1 MTLQQQ
7 LESYLAGETLTLPAG
22 ALATAGIQTVIE
34 EFYAGGQLV
43 INQAVLTANATGT
56 TVTIAGASSLIAV
69 TAMPVTAVFETTG
82 TGLILT
88 LTAVPPA
95 DWKFSRSFT
104 SLAGSFYDQLTL
116 SGSSLV
122 LSSADQSSPL
132 PLAAGLNYAGNIG
145 AGLPVPLSLLLTGP
159 VALAGAIQIDH
170 GVPAMTLAITPAIML
185 GMGSLTLP
193 AVDCALTSAAT
204 QIANDNGS
212 TWISSNSLTFQST
225 LSIGAKTVSVAGAY
239 AITTE
244 SLDIEVVNQ
253 SISLADGLQDVFAL
267 VNYTPAIAWPAAFNL
282 NNIYLSN
289 IGLSISFEPS
299 VTLDNFS
306 FGVAWNTAWDVI
318 PGVVTLNKIDVNIW
332 ISSPFASATRQYG
345 GQIYG
350 QFLLGAKSNTI
361 FDIYA
366 TIPTSRTKQGWTFA
380 GYTQPGAVLA
390 IGSVAADFCARFGI
404 ALPDVLQKFTLKNLY
419 LGLNPADSSVNG
431 YFTLDFAIGATPI
444 EITINA
450 ALSKSGTQYGVVVSG
465 QLTIGGSVFSV
476 ALNAS
481 AGATT
486 FSASWRDPAN
496 PLGFG
501 DIARAFGWDDM
512 PALPEDL
519 DLGLTDAEFYYD
531 FSAATVVLSAHSVQ
545 YGQVLFASLVTPTSQ
560 ARVYVFALDI
570 PLNLQLSDLPLIGA
584 KLPANAQLGV
594 QDLQVIVASGALAAA
609 DVSALNTLLTGT
621 LQDQALIACALGT
634 GLTFA
639 TRLQMGS
646 TSEAIVIPL
655 TSSGT
660 VGDAP
665 RAALPAPSAAPPA
678 ALPLAAAP
686 TYQAGATWF
695 NIEKKFGPVQIQRI
709 GVQYQDGTLSFLL
722 DATLS
727 LATLSLSCD
736 GLGVGS
742 PLAAFAPTFHL
753 DGIAIAFSSGP
764 VTIDG
769 GLLVLPTALLPPGVE
784 FEYTG
789 DVVIKVAPW
798 VIAGVASY
806 AKIDHAAS
814 FFLFAQV
821 SGEFGGSP
829 AFFITGFMGGF
840 GYNSQLALP
849 AVDQVATFPF
859 VAGLDNP
866 AIFGVSPTPMSV
878 LNVLSGGAGAPP
890 IVTPTVGESWLAA
903 GVTFSSFELVFGRV
917 LAVVEFGGEFEI
929 ALLGLASTSLPQG
942 ATDNAYAYIEL
953 QLEVIIKPDDGL
965 FSASGSLTSSSF
977 VITKDCHLTGGFAFC
992 NWFGSNPHA
1001 GDFVVVIGG
1010 YHPAFV
1016 PPPWYPRVAAVGFN
1030 WQVDSDVTIKGGAY
1044 FALTPS
1050 AIMAGGSLE
1059 VLYQSGAVRAWFIAY
1074 ANLLIT
1080 WKPFHFSA
1088 SIGISLGAAVRV
1100 DLLFTTVTISVEL
1113 GATLDLWGP
1122 PTGGVVH
1129 IHLYIISF
1137 SVAFGADQ
1145 DGAAPPALD
1154 WSGFQALL
1162 PQSAAGTALVLGAQ
1176 VNRGLARQGAD
1187 GTWYVRAD
1195 ELIFTTQTAVPATS
1209 LSFGAPGAPA
1219 LAPGAA
1225 AAPAL
1230 AGIAIRPMA
1239 VASATSAHT
1248 VTLTFLDDPTSD
1260 AGWSAWTQVPQV
1272 NNLPEALWGA
1282 PLGAGAPPAPSS
1294 APLPGLLT
1302 GVQLIAPAASV
1313 GASPGPMN
1321 IAALVDPLGGGYAP
1335 LTPATQV
1342 GPYPAPGIAA
1352 GIIGT
1357 IASTLAS
1364 DATRD
1369 AQQSLVAALTALQAA
1384 PPTSAL
1390 LVKLAATAGSAFAQ
1404 LPLLAA

>member
-486 FSASWRDPAN
+486 FSASWRSGQSARFWRHRPRVRLGRHACPARG
-496 PLGFG
+496 P
-501 DIARAFGWDDM
+501 RSR
-512 PALPEDL
+512 L
-519 DLGLTDAEFYYD
+519 DRRR
-531 FSAATVVLSAHSVQ
+531 VL
-545 YGQVLFASLVTPTSQ
+545 L
-560 ARVYVFALDI
+560 R
-570 PLNLQLSDLPLIGA
+570 LQRRHRGA
-584 KLPANAQLGV
+584 QR
-594 QDLQVIVASGALAAA
+594 
-609 DVSALNTLLTGT
+609 
-621 LQDQALIACALGT
+621 ALG
-634 GLTFA
+634 
-639 TRLQMGS
+639 
-646 TSEAIVIPL
+646 
-655 TSSGT
+655 
-660 VGDAP
+660 
-665 RAALPAPSAAPPA
+665 
-678 ALPLAAAP
+678 
-686 TYQAGATWF
+686 
-695 NIEKKFGPVQIQRI
+695 
-709 GVQYQDGTLSFLL
+709 
-722 DATLS
+722 
-727 LATLSLSCD
+727 
-736 GLGVGS
+736 
-742 PLAAFAPTFHL
+742 
-753 DGIAIAFSSGP
+753 
-764 VTIDG
+764 
-769 GLLVLPTALLPPGVE
+769 
-784 FEYTG
+784 
-789 DVVIKVAPW
+789 
-798 VIAGVASY
+798 
-806 AKIDHAAS
+806 
-814 FFLFAQV
+814 
-821 SGEFGGSP
+821 
-829 AFFITGFMGGF
+829 
-840 GYNSQLALP
+840 
-849 AVDQVATFPF
+849 
-859 VAGLDNP
+859 
-866 AIFGVSPTPMSV
+866 
-878 LNVLSGGAGAPP
+878 
-890 IVTPTVGESWLAA
+890 
-903 GVTFSSFELVFGRV
+903 
-917 LAVVEFGGEFEI
+917 
-929 ALLGLASTSLPQG
+929 
-942 ATDNAYAYIEL
+942 
-953 QLEVIIKPDDGL
+953 
-965 FSASGSLTSSSF
+965 
-977 VITKDCHLTGGFAFC
+977 
-992 NWFGSNPHA
+992 
-1001 GDFVVVIGG
+1001 
-1010 YHPAFV
+1010 
-1016 PPPWYPRVAAVGFN
+1016 
-1030 WQVDSDVTIKGGAY
+1030 
-1044 FALTPS
+1044 
-1050 AIMAGGSLE
+1050 
-1059 VLYQSGAVRAWFIAY
+1059 
-1074 ANLLIT
+1074 
-1080 WKPFHFSA
+1080 
-1088 SIGISLGAAVRV
+1088 
-1100 DLLFTTVTISVEL
+1100 
-1113 GATLDLWGP
+1113 
-1122 PTGGVVH
+1122 
-1129 IHLYIISF
+1129 
-1137 SVAFGADQ
+1137 
-1145 DGAAPPALD
+1145 
-1154 WSGFQALL
+1154 
-1162 PQSAAGTALVLGAQ
+1162 
-1176 VNRGLARQGAD
+1176 
-1187 GTWYVRAD
+1187 
-1195 ELIFTTQTAVPATS
+1195 
-1209 LSFGAPGAPA
+1209 
-1219 LAPGAA
+1219 
-1225 AAPAL
+1225 
-1230 AGIAIRPMA
+1230 AIRPSVVRLA
-1239 VASATSAHT
+1239 C
-1248 VTLTFLDDPTSD
+1248 D
-1260 AGWSAWTQVPQV
+1260 ADQ
-1272 NNLPEALWGA
+1272 
-1282 PLGAGAPPAPSS
+1282 
-1294 APLPGLLT
+1294 
-1302 GVQLIAPAASV
+1302 
-1313 GASPGPMN
+1313 PGPRVCVR
-1321 IAALVDPLGGGYAP
+1321 AGYSAQFATVGLAVDRC
-1335 LTPATQV
+1335 QV
-1342 GPYPAPGIAA
+1342 ARQCAVG
-1352 GIIGT
+1352 
-1357 IASTLAS
+1357 
-1364 DATRD
+1364 R
-1369 AQQSLVAALTALQAA
+1369 
-1384 PPTSAL
+1384 
-1390 LVKLAATAGSAFAQ
+1390 AGSAGDRGLRRAGGGRRQ
-1404 LPLLAA
+1404 RPEHPAHGHAAGSGSDRVRPRHRAHLRDQAADGQHQ